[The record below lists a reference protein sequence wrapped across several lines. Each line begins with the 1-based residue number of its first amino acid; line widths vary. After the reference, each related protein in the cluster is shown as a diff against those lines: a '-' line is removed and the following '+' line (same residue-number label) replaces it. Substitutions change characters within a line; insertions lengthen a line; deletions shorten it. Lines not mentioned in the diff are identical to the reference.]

1 MQSISTMVISTCYL
15 NSGSVEVENGADMA
29 FLVHDKA
36 TVCPVANSNLRVTFS
51 SVVESGEESKL
62 DESLD
67 GFLACVQKGKTA
79 TVVLGNGDSP
89 EEALLYAVSGAKKL
103 LQQTHSDKASRT
115 ASIMLSWYTIS
126 VDAKEILID
135 VLRRSA
141 NMDSSVT
148 VKTPELIIRELS
160 SGRGMLVTNLLEVE
174 CANDQ
179 EVDVVLRGAQH
190 RLPYMTAGQ
199 DYQPFHSVI
208 QMYLKEKADKPKGAS
223 AKKDFVARGAL
234 MDKSQV
240 GRLVLVQ
247 LGALVSELDHDPV
260 ALFGPDHAAGALA
273 GLAANP
279 WVQHLRTV
287 ILWLQQRQVSPP
299 FHRSR
304 LVLLLKDLLLRRQS
318 GALLLHLN
326 TAAEGARL
334 ARSTE
339 WLRLFGQLISLTAS
353 PTPALSPSPR
363 SPSRSR
369 ATPSPPHKQE
379 GYVQQVQ
386 TNPQSPTSYPE
397 HSPATNRAKH
407 FTFASS
413 PVDGTT
419 LTRRAS
425 YAAGLRADA
434 KLDVVQG
441 RSRSSSAVGRIR
453 AGSSV
458 SSRGGSPVVGETAA
472 LARFAE
478 DGTVGPVRRRSVAEG
493 LGRSRSASAL
503 VRGRT
508 ESWGSPAD
516 GRMSPPLQRR
526 ASFASAGSGP
536 HTLNRVRS
544 ASVAG
549 RQRASSVAV
558 LEGGD
563 GGEAAAGE
571 GKSPGPRLFR
581 SYVRGSLRGGEQE
594 LAAMAAAAAA
604 AGTAVSTAG
613 PTSDIAEKLPAAKK

>member
-1 MQSISTMVISTCYL
+1 MQSISTAVISICYL
-15 NSGSVEVENGADMA
+15 NSSSVEVENGADVA

-51 SVVESGEESKL
+51 SAVESGQESKL

-79 TVVLGNGDSP
+79 TVVLGNGDSQG
-89 EEALLYAVSGAKKL
+89 ETLLYAVSGAKKL

-126 VDAKEILID
+126 VDAKEILMD
-135 VLRRSA
+135 VLWRSA
-141 NMDSSVT
+141 NMDSSVP
-148 VKTPELIIRELS
+148 VKTPDLIIRELS

-174 CANDQ
+174 CASDQ
-179 EVDVVLRGAQH
+179 EVDAVLRGTQH

-199 DYQPFHSVI
+199 DNQPFHSVI
-208 QMYLKEKADKPKGAS
+208 QMHLKEKADKPKGAS

-247 LGALVSELDHDPV
+247 LGALFSELDRDPD

-273 GLAANP
+273 GLAAP

-353 PTPALSPSPR
+353 PTPALSPLPR
-363 SPSRSR
+363 SPSRNR
-369 ATPSPPHKQE
+369 ATPSPPPKQE

-386 TNPQSPTSYPE
+386 TSPQSPTSYPE

-413 PVDGTT
+413 PVDATA

-425 YAAGLRADA
+425 YAAGMRADA

-441 RSRSSSAVGRIR
+441 RSRTSSAVGRTR

-458 SSRGGSPVVGETAA
+458 SSRGGSPVAGETAA

-478 DGTVGPVRRRSVAEG
+478 DGTVGPVRRRSVAGG

-594 LAAMAAAAAA
+594 LAAAAAA
-604 AGTAVSTAG
+604 AGTAVSPAG